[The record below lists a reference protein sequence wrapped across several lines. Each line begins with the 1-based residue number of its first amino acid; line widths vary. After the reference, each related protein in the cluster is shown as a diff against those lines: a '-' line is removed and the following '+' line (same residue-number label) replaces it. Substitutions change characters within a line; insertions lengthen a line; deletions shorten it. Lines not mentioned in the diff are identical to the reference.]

1 MVKAVIIDIDD
12 TLCLTEAVCFEME
25 NEIMRRMGRKLFS
38 REIHINTWGTVLEEA
53 ISIRSPG
60 IDFEQFKIF
69 FQKVMREYVRLGKL
83 DFIAQE
89 NYETLDR
96 LIEDGKKIILL
107 TSRSELE
114 LEHMLE
120 PDHLLAS
127 RVHEFYH
134 KDNIKFHKP
143 DPRAFNELLANNSLL
158 SSECVYVGDSVGDA
172 AAAKGAGLSFIAS
185 LESGI
190 RQESDFKDYDVDAFV
205 RKFPDIIDAI
215 NSLN

>member
-1 MVKAVIIDIDD
+1 MIKTVIIDIDD

-25 NEIMRRMGRKLFS
+25 NEIMRRMGRGAFS
-38 REIHINTWGTVLEEA
+38 RNIHLKTWGIPLEDA
-53 ISIRSPG
+53 ISVRSPG
-60 IDFEQFKIF
+60 IDFEEFMIIF
-69 FQKVMREYVRLGKL
+69 QQVMREYVQSGKL

-89 NYETLDR
+89 NYDTLDC
-96 LIEDGKKIILL
+96 LTNDGKKIILL
-107 TSRSELE
+107 TSRTELE

-134 KDNIKFHKP
+134 KDNIKYHKP
-143 DPRAFNELLANNSLL
+143 DPRAFDELLANNSLL

-190 RQESDFKDYDVDAFV
+190 RQESDFSGYDVDAFV
-205 RKFPDIIDAI
+205 RKFPDIINAV